1 MRTGW
6 TSGARCRKW
15 VGGSA
20 DRPLKMETKGDAVLQ
35 VRHVALALHHNPGG
49 GEMEDLVMGPL
60 EGKGVSKRP

>member
-1 MRTGW
+1 
-6 TSGARCRKW
+6 